1 MTAARVTSCVL
12 QTLTL
17 SSPCRRASA
26 GRNRLGTQV
35 GLATQGPSAA
45 LAEEDI
51 LSARHLGRR
60 VASLTLRMRAG
71 NG

>member
-1 MTAARVTSCVL
+1 MLAAQHGMIWCNLDIPGGCDPS
-12 QTLTL
+12 
-17 SSPCRRASA
+17 

-51 LSARHLGRR
+51 LTARHLGRR